1 MPNIANTT
9 ITERIINGKLLG
21 YSIDPNEGYVLH
33 DKNYDVEAR
42 DEVTHEPTGEILL
55 GYLPYPAGSI
65 CGYTYDFDNTT
76 TIDGYTAYGS
86 REFFAR
92 PQSEVPENQIFTV
105 GNDHEVM

>member
-9 ITERIINGKLLG
+9 ITERIVNGRLLG

-33 DKNYDVEAR
+33 DKGYDTEVM
-42 DEVTHEPTGEILL
+42 DEEFMPTGEILL
-55 GYLPYPAGSI
+55 GYVPHGAGSTV
-65 CGYTYDFDNTT
+65 GYTYDFDNTT
-76 TIDGYTAYGS
+76 TIDGYTAHGS

-105 GNDHEVM
+105 GEPEHEVM